1 MKRISY
7 LIAALVF
14 VVDQLVKHWILNG
27 IRLPEI
33 ESVEILP
40 FLSLTYV
47 QNRGVSMGMLTA
59 GSDIER
65 WSLVALTGLIAV
77 VVAFWIRRERKWP
90 ESIALGLVLGGA
102 LGNIVDRIRFGYV
115 VDFVHL
121 HAGPWSFYVF
131 NVADAAISVG
141 VAILLVRAL
150 MSRSDSGR
158 SDGKRDRLHDA

>member
-1 MKRISY
+1 MRRAAY
-7 LIAALVF
+7 LLAALVF
-14 VVDQLVKHWILNG
+14 VVDQLVKYWILHG
-27 IRLPEI
+27 IRLPDI
-33 ESVEILP
+33 GTVQLLP

-59 GSDIER
+59 GSEIGR
-65 WSLVALTGLIAV
+65 WALVGLTGLIAV
-77 VVAFWIRRERKWP
+77 IVALWIRRERKWP
-90 ESIALGLVLGGA
+90 EAIALGLVLGGA

-131 NVADAAISVG
+131 NVADAAISIG

-150 MSRSDSGR
+150 ATKSDSGR

>member
-47 QNRGVSMGMLTA
+47 QNRGVSRGMLTA

-158 SDGKRDRLHDA
+158 SGDERDRVHDA

>member
-59 GSDIER
+59 GSDMER
-65 WSLVALTGLIAV
+65 WALVGLTGLIAV

-90 ESIALGLVLGGA
+90 EAIALGLVLGGA
-102 LGNIVDRIRFGYV
+102 LGNIVDRVRYGYV
-115 VDFVHL
+115 VDYADL
-121 HAGPWSFYVF
+121 HFGDFRPFMIF
-131 NVADAAISVG
+131 NVADACITLG
-141 VAILLVRAL
+141 VLLLVARAL
-150 MSRSDSGR
+150 LFGEKTPAAADQAA
-158 SDGKRDRLHDA
+158 KE